1 MPDTKRKAVYP
12 GSFDPPTNGHLY
24 VIREGAR
31 LFDELTVAVGTN
43 PDKRYSFGVHERAE
57 ILREAVRDLPNVT
70 VGEMGNVFLVD
81 FALSAGASHI
91 LKGMRDEAD
100 FRLERTMRNVNADMS
115 EDVTTVFVM
124 PPREM
129 ADVSSSFVKG
139 LVGPEGWERVVAR
152 YVPATVVEALGRLA
166 SAKPG
171 ASPPDVGPT
180 LRVGKGG

>member
-1 MPDTKRKAVYP
+1 MADTKRKAVYP

-31 LFDELTVAVGTN
+31 LFDELVVAVGTN
-43 PDKRYSFGVHERAE
+43 PDKRYSFGVGERAE
-57 ILREAVRDLPNVT
+57 ILREAVSDLPNVT
-70 VGEMGNVFLVD
+70 VAEMGNVFLVD
-81 FALSAGASHI
+81 FARSAGASHV

-100 FRLERTMRNVNADMS
+100 FRLERTMRNVNADIAA
-115 EDVTTVFVM
+115 DVATVFVM

-152 YVPATVVEALGRLA
+152 YVPPAVVEALARLA
-166 SAKPG
+166 PAAKSD
-171 ASPPDVGPT
+171 A
-180 LRVGKGG
+180 RKGG